1 MTVWLVVG
9 TNATSATPEP
19 TWFYT
24 FRSAKIAHEFIKQA
38 KALTNT
44 VTWCEA
50 PYPCEVDTLS
60 SGLDAFKQAL
70 AAPDP

>member
-9 TNATSATPEP
+9 TNADAKNAVP

-24 FRSAKIAHEFIKQA
+24 FRSAKIAHEFIEEA
-38 KALTNT
+38 KALTDT
-44 VTWCEA
+44 VTWCDA
-50 PYPCEVDTLS
+50 ALPCEVDTLA

-70 AAPDP
+70 EGE